1 MPTPAQL
8 SCWDLLPTQLTR
20 HNNMEARYR
29 RDYLGEFVITES
41 KWSGGSKQIKQA
53 WIDNPIVNHHISGRA
68 AVIGSDDDQAKFDH
82 RILATHRGGLLASL
96 KLQTYGTAKIAQQ
109 MRLDFTVD
117 TDFNNLQPLVEN
129 QYSVNNIVYTTA
141 RNCIR
146 QPGEF
151 YLIPLQPS
159 ICTEVLPIYL
169 AAFDGHTEIYTLGYN
184 KEMPSGNNEWVRQV
198 TRIVESYYNT
208 TFTFVGNRNNMPDD
222 WLALPNTRTMD
233 HRDFVCHCD
242 V

>member
-1 MPTPAQL
+1 MAGCIIGMKLLYHGL
-8 SCWDLLPTQLTR
+8 SIF
-20 HNNMEARYR
+20 NNMEARYR
-29 RDYLGEFVITES
+29 QDYPGEFVITET
-41 KWSGGSKQIKQA
+41 KFSGGKKQVTQA
-53 WIDNPIVNHHISGRA
+53 WIDNPIVNQHISGRA
-68 AVIGSDDDQAKFDH
+68 AAIGSDDDQEKFNY
-82 RILATHRGGLLASL
+82 RVLSTHRGGLLGSL

-117 TDFNNLQPLVEN
+117 TNINNLQPLVEN
-129 QYSVNNIVYTTA
+129 QYSASNIVYTTS

-151 YLIPLQPS
+151 YLIPLQPA

-184 KEMPSGNNEWVRQV
+184 KEMPSGTSDWIRQV
-198 TRIVESYYNT
+198 TGIVESYSNT
-208 TFTFVGNRNNMPDD
+208 IFTFVGNKHNMPAD
-222 WLALPNTRTMD
+222 WLSLPNTRTMD